1 MSCEFQLSYMLYF
14 YESMTAMAGQGIT
27 ILNFLFIEWPY
38 QIALFVL
45 WSFLRYCVLSLWP
58 SMSVLYKGIPVQLK
72 KTSYNSYYFTNQVK
86 INLLIGAPA
95 VGLVFRPR
103 QCKTY
108 VSGFYCGHF
117 KSMSFKNEFLT
128 S

>member
-1 MSCEFQLSYMLYF
+1 
-14 YESMTAMAGQGIT
+14 MTAMAGQGIT

-58 SMSVLYKGIPVQLK
+58 SMSVLYKGIPVKLK
-72 KTSYNSYYFTNQVK
+72 KKLVIIPTLLNQGK

-117 KSMSFKNEFLT
+117 KSMSFKNEFVT